1 MLNQKRWQWVGVVLL
16 SLSTVVAVFAMPP
29 ALFLG
34 LAVAALVAFLAL
46 RKKGASTQGTGP
58 TAFSTR
64 TLSFLRQIGF
74 LASATPERSAR
85 LIPTP
90 RLLLLLL
97 SPAPFLAVSGAIP
110 ALLYVG
116 LGLLIA
122 TMALVVADMRI
133 SPHPADFAVERVH
146 DDKFSQWAKNRVEV
160 IVRSRAAHAVDVQ
173 VRDEPPVQ
181 FAVETSEHIF
191 RTHLEEHGQVA
202 LVYPIYPPRRGDYAF
217 GNLNLR
223 WTSALGLLIFQ
234 ATCAAETPVK
244 VYPNLFNM
252 RQYESLI
259 RRRQAEQIGLRIA
272 RYYGEGSEF
281 GQLRDYLPDDDYR
294 RISWKATARRG
305 RPITVEFQAERNQNI
320 MLLIDAGQRMMA
332 RGSADVMSRIDY
344 VVNAVLLI
352 SYIAA
357 SKGDRVGVLTFA
369 DEVLRYLPP
378 RSGHG
383 QFCRIMEMLY
393 GVEAQPIEPNYA
405 RALGYLRTQRQKR
418 SLIVLFTEISSS
430 EQAPLLIPH
439 LSALYPHHLPLCVTL
454 NDRALLAISRRK
466 LGSVRDVY
474 ERVAAEWLLDDRQ
487 IWLDELN
494 RHGVLTL
501 DVLSGE
507 LTPAV
512 INKYLEIKGQ
522 SRI

>member
-1 MLNQKRWQWVGVVLL
+1 MQ
-16 SLSTVVAVFAMPP
+16 
-29 ALFLG
+29 
-34 LAVAALVAFLAL
+34 
-46 RKKGASTQGTGP
+46 
-58 TAFSTR
+58 
-64 TLSFLRQIGF
+64 
-74 LASATPERSAR
+74 ERSVK

-90 RLLLLLL
+90 RLLLLFLL
-97 SPAPFLAVSGAIP
+97 SAPFFAVSDAIP
-110 ALLYVG
+110 VLLSVG
-116 LGLLIA
+116 VILLIV
-122 TMALVVADMRI
+122 TIALVVTDMRI
-133 SPHPADFAVERVH
+133 SPHPADFEIERIH
-146 DDKFSQWAKNRVEV
+146 DAKFSQWAQNRVE
-160 IVRSRAAHAVDVQ
+160 ITVRSRAARAVDVY

-181 FAVETSEHIF
+181 FAVKTSEHIF
-191 RTHLEEHGQVA
+191 TTHLKEREQVA
-202 LVYPIYPPRRGDYAF
+202 LAYHIYPSRRGDYAF

-234 ATCAAETPVK
+234 AICEAEAPVK
-244 VYPNLFNM
+244 VYPNLLNT

-259 RRRQAEQIGLRIA
+259 RRRQAAQIGLRIA

-305 RPITVEFQAERNQNI
+305 KPITVQFQAERSQNI
-320 MLLIDAGQRMMA
+320 MLLIDAGQRMMV

-352 SYIAA
+352 SYVAA

-383 QFCRIMEMLY
+383 QFYRVMETLY

-405 RALGYLRTQRQKR
+405 RALGYLRAQRQKR
-418 SLIVLFTEISSS
+418 SLVVLFTEIGSSK
-430 EQAPLLIPH
+430 QAPLLISH
-439 LSALYPHHLPLCVTL
+439 LSTLYPRHLPLCVTL
-454 NDRALLAISRRK
+454 NDRALVAISKRK
-466 LGSVRDVY
+466 LSSVRDVY

-487 IWLDELN
+487 VWLDELN
-494 RHGVLTL
+494 RRGVLTL
-501 DVLSGE
+501 DVPAGE
-507 LTPAV
+507 LTSAV